1 VGPGDLQA
9 ILKGIELYRDERT
22 LVSVGDD
29 AGVYEYGGTVLIQ
42 TVDVITPVLNDPYLW
57 GAVGT
62 ANALSDVYAMGGE
75 PLTALAVVG
84 FNSCELEVKDLRK
97 VMEGAV
103 AKLREA
109 KTVLLGG
116 HTIDDKEPKFGLAVT
131 GVCPEGAYVTQ
142 SGAKPEQLIVLT
154 KPVGTGVLVKALK
167 DGKLKEEDIPEAVE
181 NMLRLN
187 DRASRLMLAVGAT
200 ACTDVTGF
208 GLLGH
213 LWNVCRSSGVGAEL
227 VFGEIPLYE
236 RSVALVREGVYPRGA
251 VDNLRFV
258 ENVLETELERWK
270 LLLLTDPVTSG
281 GLLFTV
287 DRERREELFR
297 RARKLGVD
305 CWIIGETT
313 PEGRI
318 RVVQR

>member
-1 VGPGDLQA
+1 MGPGDLQA
-9 ILKGIELYRDERT
+9 ILKGIELYRDEHT

-29 AGVYEYGGTVLIQ
+29 AGVYEYRGTLLIQ

-57 GAVGT
+57 GAVGA
-62 ANALSDVYAMGGE
+62 ANALSDVYAMGGK

-84 FNSCELEVKDLRK
+84 FNNCELEIEDLRK
-97 VMEGAV
+97 VMEGAL

-116 HTIDDKEPKFGLAVT
+116 HTIDDREPKFGLAVT
-131 GVCPEGAYVTQ
+131 GVGPEGTCVTQ
-142 SGAKPEQLIVLT
+142 SGAEPGQLIVLT

-167 DGKLKEEDIPEAVE
+167 EGRLREGDVPEAVE

-187 DRASRLMLAVGAT
+187 DKACELMLAVGAT

-213 LWNVCRSSGVGAEL
+213 LWNVCRSSEVGAE
-227 VFGEIPLYE
+227 VRFEDVPVYE
-236 RSVALVREGVYPRGA
+236 KSVALIKEGVYPRGA

-258 ENVLETELERWK
+258 EDVLETELERWK
-270 LLLLTDPVTSG
+270 ILLLTDPVTSG

-287 DRERREELFR
+287 DREMKEELFG
-297 RARKLGVD
+297 RARELGVGY
-305 CWIIGETT
+305 WIIGETT
-313 PEGRI
+313 SERKI

>member
-1 VGPGDLQA
+1 
-9 ILKGIELYRDERT
+9 
-22 LVSVGDD
+22 
-29 AGVYEYGGTVLIQ
+29 
-42 TVDVITPVLNDPYLW
+42 
-57 GAVGT
+57 
-62 ANALSDVYAMGGE
+62 M
-75 PLTALAVVG
+75 
-84 FNSCELEVKDLRK
+84 
-97 VMEGAV
+97 
-103 AKLREA
+103 
-109 KTVLLGG
+109 
-116 HTIDDKEPKFGLAVT
+116 
-131 GVCPEGAYVTQ
+131 CPEGAYVTQ

-167 DGKLKEEDIPEAVE
+167 EGRIKEEDIPEAVE

-258 ENVLETELERWK
+258 EDVLETELERWK